1 MTLCHL
7 AYVWNLKFIRAERMV
22 FAGVMR
28 VVVRGE
34 ILAKGCRMR
43 LARSTDSMW
52 DEREVCVT

>member
-7 AYVWNLKFIRAERMV
+7 AYVWNLKFIRAERMA

-34 ILAKGCRMR
+34 TLAKGCRMS